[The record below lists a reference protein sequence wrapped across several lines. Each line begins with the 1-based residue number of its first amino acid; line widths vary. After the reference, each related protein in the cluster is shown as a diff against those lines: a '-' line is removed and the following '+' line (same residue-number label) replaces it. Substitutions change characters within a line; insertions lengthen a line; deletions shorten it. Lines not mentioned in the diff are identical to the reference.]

1 MGRKKSK
8 RMEVKPWC
16 WYCEREFEDEKVLIQ
31 HQRAKHFKCHI
42 CSRRLNSAGGM
53 FIHVAQVHKENITRV
68 PNAMAG
74 RDKAEIEIF
83 GSDGIPE
90 EDALEYENRMREK
103 LGEPVVKRPRYP
115 EDSSGG
121 LYAGPGSAAQVSA
134 EQLRMQLEQHRLT
147 MQQQQQFH
155 HGPEYPMAP
164 PPMHMQSSG
173 NGRYMPPP
181 PFPNHYGRPPMPPG
195 PPRPPPPMP
204 PHHHFAPPPYPGH
217 LGPGGP
223 PYHSPSTLGPP
234 MPPRPPIPP
243 PATGGLPTRP
253 FEAPPSR
260 PPPMLPRPPL
270 PPPPRPMM
278 PGPAPGVPAGPM
290 PMLRPPVPP
299 LRPPVPPSGLPLRLP
314 IHALAASQTTTV
326 SPPVTTLPQSQ
337 LSPNSMS
344 GKLTVSFDA
353 QSMLTTPVSACA
365 PPPGSM
371 HAPVS
376 TLIEPGPLSATA
388 VTTGEAKS
396 KPAKA
401 KTSRLVY
408 GDVHLSMNAAHSF
421 HVTVLWHNRQFGT
434 HGTSKRNHDKKI
446 QVKE

>member
-1 MGRKKSK
+1 
-8 RMEVKPWC
+8 
-16 WYCEREFEDEKVLIQ
+16 
-31 HQRAKHFKCHI
+31 
-42 CSRRLNSAGGM
+42 M

-68 PNAMAG
+68 PNAMPG

-83 GSDGIPE
+83 GSIGIPE
-90 EDALEYENRMREK
+90 EDVFEYENRMREK

-115 EDSSGG
+115 EESSGG
-121 LYAGPGSAAQVSA
+121 LYSSPGSAAQVSA

-155 HGPEYPMAP
+155 HGPEYAMPPPP
-164 PPMHMQSSG
+164 PPMHVQS
-173 NGRYMPPP
+173 NGGGGYMPPP

-195 PPRPPPPMP
+195 FPRPPPPLP
-204 PHHHFAPPPYPGH
+204 PHHHFTPPFPGH

-223 PYHSPSTLGPP
+223 PYHPPSALGPP
-234 MPPRPPIPP
+234 VPPRPPIPP

-253 FEAPPSR
+253 FDAPTSR
-260 PPPMLPRPPL
+260 PIPML
-270 PPPPRPMM
+270 PPPPRPAM
-278 PGPAPGVPAGPM
+278 PGLAPSMAPGPM

-299 LRPPVPPSGLPLRLP
+299 LELQRPPTHAPAVPT
-314 IHALAASQTTTV
+314 ITAV
-326 SPPVTTLPQSQ
+326 SPPVAALPQSQ
-337 LSPNSMS
+337 LSPKSPNSMT

-353 QSMLTTPVSACA
+353 QSMMTTPVSACA

-376 TLIEPGPLSATA
+376 TVIDAGPANATTD
-388 VTTGEAKS
+388 VKP

-408 GDVHLSMNAAHSF
+408 SDVHLSMVSCHLTLCF
-421 HVTVLWHNRQFGT
+421 WQMVLLVL
-434 HGTSKRNHDKKI
+434 I
-446 QVKE
+446 MLI